1 MIKTMVVKEQQE
13 DKIRGRS
20 MNRFMVLI
28 LFLVVVYG
36 QSYAQWERTNFPDTI
51 KVNALAIN
59 DSTIFAGT
67 DGEGLFVSTD
77 NGGNWVSMNEGLQSK
92 VIHTIFISGTTI
104 FAGTEGGAAISTNKG
119 ISWNTI
125 DSGLSNK
132 GVWSFAV
139 RNITPGDSTI
149 FAGTWSGVYTSA
161 NNGNTW
167 EATGLSA
174 TAMPVHSLI
183 VHDQNIFA
191 ATQGGGVFKSQN
203 NGFSWD
209 NISIID
215 TQEWNSTTALV
226 PVYSLAIIDT
236 TVIASVGSGYFYYIL
251 LDKSIFAIVQYFP
264 QQNKPILCFISHHAK
279 LFAGNSIGNIFF
291 SNSDG
296 SNWGL
301 VSSTLT
307 GHALYSLALNNSY
320 IYAGTESGIWRLRY
334 PEISTT
340 ADDVKGVPT
349 GFALEQNYP
358 NPFNSSTKI
367 KFTVPSSS
375 RISLK
380 VYNILGSVVGDLV
393 DKTMAPGTYQIEF
406 SPAGLPS
413 GVFFYSLVAHEFR
426 MTKKLILMK

>member
-1 MIKTMVVKEQQE
+1 
-13 DKIRGRS
+13 

-28 LFLVVVYG
+28 LFFVVVYR

-51 KVNALAIN
+51 KVNTLTIN

-67 DGEGLFVSTD
+67 DGEGLLVSTD
-77 NGGNWVSMNEGLQSK
+77 NGGNWVSMHEGLQSK
-92 VIHTIFISGTTI
+92 VIHTIFIHGTTI

-132 GVWSFAV
+132 GVWSFAA

-167 EATGLSA
+167 EATGLS
-174 TAMPVHSLI
+174 TTTMPVHSLI
-183 VHDQNIFA
+183 VHDHNIFA

-209 NISIID
+209 DISIID
-215 TQEWNSTTALV
+215 TQEWFGTTALV

-236 TVIASVGSGYFYYIL
+236 TVIASVDSGKFYYYTS
-251 LDKSIFAIVQYFP
+251 LDKSSFAIVQNFP
-264 QQNKPILCFISHHAK
+264 QRNKPILCIISHNAK
-279 LFAGNSIGNIFF
+279 LFAGNSNGNVFF

-320 IYAGTESGIWRLRY
+320 IFAGTENGIWRLRY

-367 KFTVPSSS
+367 KFTVPYNS

-380 VYNILGSVVGDLV
+380 VYNILGKLVNNLV
-393 DKTMAPGTYQIEF
+393 DKTLTPGTYVAEF

-413 GVFFYSLVAHEFR
+413 GVFFYSLVTHEFR